1 MRISYSSW
9 SLFTFLGMPG
19 GSLGLSVTHLEAQ
32 QQAQHQEPRILNHLN
47 LGTCCHSLSQNDN
60 LVTMDKR
67 FKCTKPH
74 LEVGEGWQE
83 KNEHFLSDSSMEK
96 VGKIGLGRA

>member
-32 QQAQHQEPRILNHLN
+32 QQAQHHL
-47 LGTCCHSLSQNDN
+47 LAHRGLWAPTVSKRLASSSTGTCVLHGAWPLLWLTFTCD
-60 LVTMDKR
+60 
-67 FKCTKPH
+67 
-74 LEVGEGWQE
+74 
-83 KNEHFLSDSSMEK
+83 
-96 VGKIGLGRA
+96 LGDRSA